1 VIPVVKAGMTD
12 RTDVGDPFE
21 EFSRR
26 IEEYRALGV
35 NPFSL
40 ATGCSVKVDVL
51 TVLYPAIRSVRGE
64 LEGLGMEIAPRRDA
78 DVFPR
83 TDGGFST
90 ARGIYRSEGDVE
102 ADSGALAEF
111 SPSRAIVLA
120 QVHRALAED
129 PGALAEYVGRIY
141 SRVARAAPGVVVG
154 KGHSIVTE
162 GLEHQFML
170 FDYVKAEGG
179 PSGGYVVGNN
189 DTIQVI
195 DPAEDPGSPGQ
206 AAAALFNSLNDLYT
220 LGAWRELRVIPTVDA
235 PTDELRDRILRNLGE
250 LSEGLGAR
258 VMDSPQPS
266 SGALLMGATVFAETD
281 REPPTFYDR
290 VAPGME
296 VMSTRP
302 MGDLAPVN
310 VYMMCMLDR
319 EIADEL
325 RSQTGIGLDGLLEIK
340 ERTLKGMATPNL
352 AVARALEDFLPAFGE
367 DFDPRRHVAVTT
379 DVSGPGIYVVRELAE
394 LARASIRLDRVPLL
408 SPELSEFATAN
419 YIMPNAT
426 AGTNGAIVVVADPAV
441 LDGLESE
448 LRGAGMDPVRIGR
461 VVSRDGPGVLAPSTL
476 GKYVA
481 AKAYLREFDLYD
493 A

>member
-1 VIPVVKAGMTD
+1 MSAGVTD
-12 RTDVGDPFE
+12 GADVGDPFE

-64 LEGLGMEIAPRRDA
+64 LEMLGMKIAPRRDA

-102 ADSGALAEF
+102 ADSGALAE
-111 SPSRAIVLA
+111 
-120 QVHRALAED
+120 
-129 PGALAEYVGRIY
+129 YVGRIY

-162 GLEHQFML
+162 GPEHQFVL
-170 FDYVKAEGG
+170 FDYVKAEGE

-195 DPAEDPGSPGQ
+195 DPAEDPGSPRQ

-235 PTDELRDRILRNLGE
+235 PTDELRDRILRNLRE

-296 VMSTRP
+296 VMVTRP

-325 RSQTGIGLDGLLEIK
+325 RRQTGIGLDGLLEIK
-340 ERTLKGMATPNL
+340 ERTLRGMATPNL

-394 LARASIRLDRVPLL
+394 LARASIRLDRVPLI

-461 VVSRDGPGVLAPSTL
+461 VVSRDGPRVLAPSTL